1 MDFIYLLIA
10 CAFFALQ
17 FIFQKLFEKRT
28 VGGLSVCL
36 WNQIVC
42 CIVGAAF
49 LLIKAGG
56 SLLFTAVTVPALIY
70 ALLYS
75 ASGMICSVATISAMG
90 CGQVGAVGTYCLA
103 GGMIV
108 PFLYGILALDEEA
121 GLFKWLGML
130 VLCASL
136 IPSVMGSSGS
146 GSSGG
151 KSGEKSS
158 VRFVVYS
165 VIVFLTNGL
174 VSVFS
179 KMHQISP
186 AAMSEDG
193 FMLLSAGIRLAAGL
207 AIILALASF
216 RRMRGEREAY
226 RNAFWNI
233 ARVPMTGTL
242 FILLFAVAGTYS
254 VCNTLGNL
262 FSLRCMVTMDA
273 SIQFP
278 ILSAVVIVL
287 TALFG
292 RIFFGEKITKG
303 SAVSLIMSVAGIG
316 LFMIP

>member
-42 CIVGAAF
+42 CIVGSAF
-49 LLIKAGG
+49 LILKGG
-56 SLLFTAVTVPALIY
+56 VSVLSLAVTVPALVY

-108 PFLYGILALDEEA
+108 PFLYGILALGEEA

-136 IPSVMGSSGS
+136 IPSVMGS
-146 GSSGG
+146 G

-193 FMLLSAGIRLAAGL
+193 FMLLGAGIRLAAGL
-207 AIILALASF
+207 AIILALASVK
-216 RRMRGEREAY
+216 RVRGEQKAY

-233 ARVPMTGTL
+233 ARVPMTGKL
-242 FILLFAVAGTYS
+242 FIFLIVVAGAFS

>member
-42 CIVGAAF
+42 CIIGSAF
-49 LLIKAGG
+49 LLAKAGG
-56 SLLFTAVTVPALIY
+56 FSLLFEPVTVPALVC

-90 CGQVGAVGTYCLA
+90 CGKVGSVGTYCLA

-108 PFLYGILALDEEA
+108 PFLYGILALGESA

-136 IPSVMGSSGS
+136 VPSVMGPN
-146 GSSGG
+146 G
-151 KSGEKSS
+151 KSGEKTS

-186 AAMSEDG
+186 EAMTEDG
-193 FMLLSAGIRLAAGL
+193 FMILGAGIRLAAGL
-207 AIILALASF
+207 AIILALASVK
-216 RRMRGEREAY
+216 RMRGERDAY

-233 ARVPMTGTL
+233 ARVPMTWKL
-242 FILLFAVAGTYS
+242 FVFLIVVAGTFS

>member
-1 MDFIYLLIA
+1 MDFLYLLIA

-28 VGGLSVCL
+28 VGGLGVCL
-36 WNQIVC
+36 WNQLVC
-42 CIVGAAF
+42 CIIGGAF
-49 LLIKAGG
+49 LIIQSGFV
-56 SLLFTAVTVPALIY
+56 SMDVTGPAFLY

-75 ASGMICSVATISAMG
+75 ASGMVCSVATISAMG
-90 CGQVGAVGTYCLA
+90 CGNVGVVGTYCLA

-108 PFLYGILALDEEA
+108 PFLYGIFALGEDA
-121 GLFKWLGML
+121 GLFKWLGIL

-136 IPSVMGSSGS
+136 IPSIMGSSS
-146 GSSGG
+146 ASDNKTNS
-151 KSGEKSS
+151 
-158 VRFVVYS
+158 RFVIYS
-165 VIVFLTNGL
+165 TIVFLTNGL

-186 AAMSEDG
+186 AAMSESG
-193 FMLLSAGIRLAAGL
+193 FMMLSAVIRLVSGTVLLVGL
-207 AIILALASF
+207 ASLKRARGDSSAF
-216 RRMRGEREAY
+216 RK
-226 RNAFWNI
+226 AFWDI
-233 ARVPMTGTL
+233 ARVPMTVKL
-242 FILLFAVAGTYS
+242 FVFLIVVAGTFS

-292 RIFFGEKITKG
+292 RLFFGEKITRG
-303 SAVSLIMSVAGIG
+303 SAISLLMSVAGIG